1 MKNEIIVR
9 SMIDEKVFWDFSNFN
24 TFGMS
29 LRNWLLAIGFPLFMI
44 AMGIINITVRG
55 KASADSGLVLGLAFI
70 ALGIFYPISYYLY
83 YKKTIREQIKKF
95 NLSTPQNFYTCAL
108 DENGLSVTSADGKA
122 SCTFEKMWRG
132 YAVKEYVYLFAT
144 KKRGFILP
152 LANIEGASPDEL
164 ITFLK
169 QHLGKRFFDKR
180 K

>member
-1 MKNEIIVR
+1 
-9 SMIDEKVFWDFSNFN
+9 MIDEKVFWDFSNFN

-29 LRNWLLAIGFPLFMI
+29 VRNWALAVGFPVFMI
-44 AMGIINITVRG
+44 AMGIINITIRG

-70 ALGIFYPISYYLY
+70 ALGIFYPISYYMY

-95 NLSTPQNFYTCAL
+95 NLSTPQNFYTCTL
-108 DENGLSVTSADGKA
+108 DAEGLNVANADSSAA
-122 SCTFEKMWRG
+122 CSFEKMWRG

-152 LANIEGASPDEL
+152 LADVEGATPEEL
-164 ITFLK
+164 IAFLK
-169 QHLGKRFFDKR
+169 QHLGKRFFDKH